1 MCFARCA
8 VVSVAVRVFTNYQS
22 PITGAARA
30 LCAAPAAPR
39 TPPPPALGSDS
50 APPETRSAAERQ
62 TPRFAYTNHPRLPG
76 GPPPPPPPPP
86 APPPDP
92 PPTPNDAPPRLL
104 SRTPPRPPPPP
115 PAARAPRAGVFGGGA
130 LAPED

>member
-1 MCFARCA
+1 MRMNRIVPPSLHTRTIAVPVLTASPSRVVGAIRTACA
-8 VVSVAVRVFTNYQS
+8 ANAGQPLLVSVAVRVFTNYQS

-62 TPRFAYTNHPRLPG
+62 TPRFAYTNHPR
-76 GPPPPPPPPP
+76 
-86 APPPDP
+86 
-92 PPTPNDAPPRLL
+92 R
-104 SRTPPRPPPPP
+104 
-115 PAARAPRAGVFGGGA
+115 
-130 LAPED
+130 